1 MDIKITLENQDSE
14 DIENIDT
21 GDSGATPLKIK
32 TPSNKESFD
41 VEEDET
47 EINPIYNRWMKE
59 GTCYIP
65 TGNVITVKIIP
76 CGLYKCARDDRWGY
90 YLIKESYF
98 SDEILNLPLHQLKE
112 IIKDIS
118 CFWDKKKLFEKYGY
132 THKRGILMYGKAGCG
147 KSFAIQLIIQNLIH
161 KQKGVVIKIENST
174 DLSHFNRFFNQ
185 KLRIIEPDRKVVV
198 VIEDIDGLI
207 SSGSSTETLLL
218 NLLDGIN
225 QSQNIVYLAT
235 TNYPDKLKERITNRP
250 SRFDKRYDF
259 SYPDEKVRKYY
270 FNHKLKKEDIK
281 KYGGIK
287 KWVDK
292 TEGLTISHL
301 KELIVSVVI
310 LGNGFSK
317 TIEELFNMGKI
328 LKASDE
334 KVSNIAGFG
343 FNKK

>member
-1 MDIKITLENQDSE
+1 MDIKIIYANKDQEDQE
-14 DIENIDT
+14 DIENIEDIEP
-21 GDSGATPLKIK
+21 TPTPAPK
-32 TPSNKESFD
+32 TQNTDFNEEE
-41 VEEDET
+41 VEEET
-47 EINPIYNRWMKE
+47 IPIYNRWMKE

-65 TGNVITVKIIP
+65 TGNVITVKTLP

-90 YLIKESYF
+90 YVIKESYF
-98 SDEILNLPLHQLKE
+98 SDEILNLPLYQLKE
-112 IIKDIS
+112 IITDIS
-118 CFWDKKKLFEKYGY
+118 TFWDKKELFKKYGY

-174 DLSHFNRFFNQ
+174 DLTYFNRFFNQ
-185 KLRIIEPDRKVVV
+185 KLRIIEPNRKVVV

-207 SSGSSTETLLL
+207 STGSNTETLLL

-259 SYPDEKVRKYY
+259 SFPDEKVRKYY
-270 FNHKLKKEDIK
+270 FNHKLKKEDLK
-281 KYGGIK
+281 KYGGMK

-310 LGNGFSK
+310 LGNSFNK
-317 TIEELFNMGKI
+317 TIEELFNMSKI

-334 KVSNIAGFG
+334 KVSNVAGFG
-343 FNKK
+343 FNK